1 MDPSTAERLRSAAST
16 LGDLIALAQGNGLKQ
31 TAQLLTAA
39 RLNLLMDIHD
49 ISDLEL
55 REICAALESGNG
67 SEKPVAPAGKDG
79 PDDLPRDRQTPAPIN
94 FIAARLR
101 RPRAK

>member
-1 MDPSTAERLRSAAST
+1 MDPSTGERLRSAAST
-16 LGDLIALAQGNGLKQ
+16 LGDLIALAQSNGLKQ

-67 SEKPVAPAGKDG
+67 SEKPAAEGQAPDG
-79 PDDLPRDRQTPAPIN
+79 PPRDRDVLPPPIN
-94 FIAARLR
+94 FVAARLR